1 MNKYLKLIFA
11 ALILLPVHTVQAA
24 SLDELYR
31 DIIRDDNEGYLPI
44 FVKNRSQPDLLFEED
59 LEKLTSKKVE
69 EPEPDE
75 GPINLINERK
85 IREAEALAKIKKWQ
99 ETVKAVK
106 ENRVT
111 PVDLEEINRR
121 VLENDPKAV
130 EILAWM
136 NARGVGVKQ
145 NLITAFDL
153 YRKAAALNVEDANKN
168 AALVYRSMSRLQRES
183 LTPYKD

>member
-1 MNKYLKLIFA
+1 MNKYLKLIFT
-11 ALILLPVHTVQAA
+11 ALILFSSQPVLAA

-44 FVKNRSQPDLLFEED
+44 FVKNRNQPELLFEED
-59 LEKLTSKKVE
+59 LEKLTPKKTVE
-69 EPEPDE
+69 PNLEEE
-75 GPINLINERK
+75 PINLINERK
-85 IREAEALAKIKKWQ
+85 IREAKALAKIKKWQ
-99 ETVKAVK
+99 NTIKAVR

-111 PVDLEEINRR
+111 PVELEEINNRI
-121 VLENDPKAV
+121 LINDPKAI

-145 NLITAFDL
+145 DLITAFNL
-153 YRKAAALNVEDANKN
+153 YQKAAALNVEGANKN

-183 LTPYKD
+183 LTAYKD